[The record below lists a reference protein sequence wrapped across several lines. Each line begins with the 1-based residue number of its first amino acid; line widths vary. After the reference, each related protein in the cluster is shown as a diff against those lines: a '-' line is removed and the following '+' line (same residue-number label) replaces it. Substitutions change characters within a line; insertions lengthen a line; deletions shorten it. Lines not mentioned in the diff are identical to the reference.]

1 MDDMITKFR
10 NPAEHTL
17 QLEEAFELLRQY
29 KIKLN
34 LEKCVYEVS
43 SGKFLCFMIRHKGIK
58 ANPKKIR
65 VVIKMKSPRT
75 LKDIQSLTGKLAT
88 LNRFIS

>member
-10 NPAEHTL
+10 DPAKHTL
-17 QLEEAFELLRQY
+17 HLEEAFELLRQY
-29 KIKLN
+29 RIKLN
-34 LEKCVYEVS
+34 PEKCVFEVS
-43 SGKFLCFMIRHKGIK
+43 SGKFLGFMISHKGIK
-58 ANPKKIR
+58 ANPKKIQAI
-65 VVIKMKSPRT
+65 IKMKSPRT